1 MCCSTTAASSPM
13 AEYLKSQTPQEL
25 WKARLEPP
33 DPLKPKGPFDSK
45 TLLDP
50 SAGASPLQAAKAPGT
65 GVLLDTTA

>member
-1 MCCSTTAASSPM
+1 M

-33 DPLKPKGPFDSK
+33 DPLKPTDPFDPK
-45 TLLDP
+45 TMA
-50 SAGASPLQAAKAPGT
+50 SASALPLRAAKAPGT